1 MNPTAVV
8 LLVIAVCLVLLAGV
22 FAALDAALQ
31 RLSKA
36 RVEELR
42 RDGVKR
48 AAALS
53 RVVDDRA
60 RHVSLLLLLRI
71 MCEMTAA
78 VLVAVVFFVLF
89 DGGSAG
95 MLIAAAVMTVVSY
108 VLIGVGPRTLG
119 RQHAYRVAM
128 AGAPLIRLLGRV
140 LGPLSTLLILVG
152 NAITPGRG
160 YRDGPFSSEV
170 ELRELVDMAEERG
183 VVEAGERN
191 MIHSVFELGDTIARE
206 VMVPRPDVV
215 WIESTKSLRQALAL
229 ALRSGFSRIPVIG
242 ENVDDV
248 LGIVYLK
255 DLVRRSQGT
264 PDPRGGPRVDEI
276 MRPARFVPE
285 SKPVDEL
292 LREMQAKRTHMAV
305 VVDEYGGFAGLVT
318 IEDILEEIVGE
329 IDDEHDT
336 VQRPPVE
343 ELADGSVRITARLPV
358 GDLADLF
365 KVELP
370 EDDDVETVGGLLAR
384 ELGRVPIEGSAA
396 EVGGLRLVA
405 ESTGG
410 RRNRIDTLLV
420 CRVPEPGAEEA
431 ATAEGAETDRGDA
444 GAAPD
449 RTPDRAEAE
458 RVPAADGV
466 PDHVGAPA
474 AGSTAAGRPA
484 AGDGEAGDGAAG
496 GTASGST
503 AAGRR
508 PEHAAVEG

>member
-1 MNPTAVV
+1 MSPTAVV

-36 RVEELR
+36 RVEEMQR
-42 RDGVKR
+42 EGVKR
-48 AAALS
+48 AAALT
-53 RVVDDRA
+53 RVVEDRA
-60 RHVSLLLLLRI
+60 RLVSLLLLLRI
-71 MCEMTAA
+71 VCEMTAA
-78 VLVAVVFFVLF
+78 VLVADVFLGLF
-89 DGGSAG
+89 DGVALGVVTAAG
-95 MLIAAAVMTVVSY
+95 VMVVVSY

-119 RQHAYRVAM
+119 RQHAYWIALR
-128 AGAPLIRLLGRV
+128 GAPMVLRLGKLLGPV
-140 LGPLSTLLILVG
+140 ATLLILIG

-160 YRDGPFSSEV
+160 FRDGPFSSEV

-191 MIHSVFELGDTIARE
+191 MIHGVFELGDTIARE

-215 WIESTKSLRQALAL
+215 WIESSKTLRQALAL
-229 ALRSGFSRIPVIG
+229 CLRSGFSRIPVIG

-248 LGIVYLK
+248 LGIVYMK
-255 DLVRRSQGT
+255 DLVRRSQGVV
-264 PDPRGGPRVDEI
+264 DARGGPRVDEL
-276 MRPARFVPE
+276 MRPASFVPE

-292 LREMQAKRTHMAV
+292 LREMQAQRTHIAV

-329 IDDEHDT
+329 IDDEHDA

-343 ELADGSVRITARLPV
+343 ELTDGSVRITARLPV

-384 ELGRVPIEGSAA
+384 ELGRVPIEGSMT

-420 CRVPEPGAEEA
+420 CRVPEPGGDEEP
-431 ATAEGAETDRGDA
+431 GAD
-444 GAAPD
+444 
-449 RTPDRAEAE
+449 
-458 RVPAADGV
+458 
-466 PDHVGAPA
+466 
-474 AGSTAAGRPA
+474 
-484 AGDGEAGDGAAG
+484 DGAAQ
-496 GTASGST
+496 
-503 AAGRR
+503 AGRQ
-508 PEHAAVEG
+508 PEHASVEG